1 MLPPARDECTVI
13 RPYNRSVKVALAGDH
28 WGVAM
33 KAQLLEQLAAAG
45 HEPIDL
51 GAADDSPSDYPVFA
65 RRVGE
70 ALRTGRAERGVII
83 CGSGVGVCVAAN
95 KIDGVRA
102 GMCHDTY
109 SAHQGVEHDDMN
121 VLCLGARIV
130 GAALAAELVA
140 AFVGARLNTAEERY
154 ARRLRMVAE
163 IERERR

>member
-1 MLPPARDECTVI
+1 
-13 RPYNRSVKVALAGDH
+13 VALAGDH

-33 KAQLLEQLAAAG
+33 KAELLDGLRAAG

-51 GAADDSPSDYPVFA
+51 GADDATPSDYPVFA

-70 ALRTGRAERGVII
+70 ALRAGRAERGIII

-95 KIDGVRA
+95 KIDGIRA

-130 GAALAAELVA
+130 GPALAAELVA
-140 AFVGARLNTAEERY
+140 AFLAARLNTTEERY
-154 ARRLRMVAE
+154 VRRLRMVE
-163 IERERR
+163 EMERERR

>member
-1 MLPPARDECTVI
+1 M
-13 RPYNRSVKVALAGDH
+13 KVALAGDH
-28 WGVAM
+28 WGVQL
-33 KAQLLEQLAAAG
+33 KAQLLDEVKAAG
-45 HEPIDL
+45 HEPLDL
-51 GAADDSPSDYPVFA
+51 GANDTTPSDYPVFA

-70 ALRTGRAERGVII
+70 AIRDGRAERGVII

-95 KIDGVRA
+95 KIDGIRA

-130 GAALAAELVA
+130 GPALASEILA
-140 AFVGARLNTAEERY
+140 AFLGARLNTAEERY

>member
-1 MLPPARDECTVI
+1 M
-13 RPYNRSVKVALAGDH
+13 KVALAGDH
-28 WGVAM
+28 WGVEM
-33 KAQLLEQLAAAG
+33 KAQLLGQLSAAG

-51 GAADDSPSDYPVFA
+51 GADDTAPSDYPVFA

-70 ALRTGRAERGVII
+70 AIRDGRAERGVII

-95 KIDGVRA
+95 KIDGLRA

-121 VLCLGARIV
+121 VLCLGSRIV
-130 GAALAAELVA
+130 GPALASEIVA
-140 AFVGARLNTAEERY
+140 AFLAARLNTTEERY

-163 IERERR
+163 MERERK